1 MLRATE
7 SMNLNKDALVPD
19 PDSGIYHSLD
29 YVLIPHVFIS
39 PCYVQSYCTSMAVS
53 LELYFMEKS
62 NTGDGVRVYL
72 DLINREGTP
81 LLFEDYLESNGLR
94 SPFESGLI
102 RELAYKLYYDILGD
116 YRYDENVGISS
127 KRSISPAA

>member
-1 MLRATE
+1 
-7 SMNLNKDALVPD
+7 
-19 PDSGIYHSLD
+19 
-29 YVLIPHVFIS
+29 
-39 PCYVQSYCTSMAVS
+39 
-53 LELYFMEKS
+53 MEKS

-81 LLFEDYLESNGLR
+81 LLFEDYLESKGLG